1 MFDIIKNT
9 DGKINI
15 IIIIVIILINF
26 LILGGFYF
34 FFLMEPVPEQPVFQP
49 LESGETPPA
58 RNNARTQEARER
70 AKEELEKAASEPD
83 EDEPNLAAKDFIID
97 YATFPLGQ
105 IAVNPAGSQRFFIA
119 TITFEHR
126 IADKN
131 LPTELKNKLPLLND
145 GITSYFAKKT
155 EEELRIFDNRDGFKT
170 DIQKVVNDMLREGRI
185 TNVLFEQFVIQ

>member
-1 MFDIIKNT
+1 MFDIIRNT

-15 IIIIVIILINF
+15 IIIAVIILVNF
-26 LILGGFYF
+26 LLLGGFYF
-34 FFLMEPVPEQPVFQP
+34 FFLMEPKPEQPTFQP
-49 LESGETPPA
+49 IESGEPPQA
-58 RNNARTQEARER
+58 RNNARTPEARER
-70 AKEELEKAASEPD
+70 AREELEQAASSSD
-83 EDEPNLAAKDFIID
+83 DSGPNLAAKDFIIE
-97 YATFPLGQ
+97 YATWPLGQ

-145 GITSYFAKKT
+145 AITSYFSKKA
-155 EEELRIFDNRDGFKT
+155 EEELRVFDNRDGFKT
-170 DIQKVVNDMLREGRI
+170 DILKMVNDLLLEGRI